1 MDPFQF
7 RVITGMLGII
17 ILELFFVVV
26 TLFLGRGFG
35 GYKNEEEI

>member
-17 ILELFFVVV
+17 IVELFFVVA
-26 TLFLGRGFG
+26 TLFLGRGIDG
-35 GYKNEEEI
+35 HKNEEEI